1 MSTPGLAIDGE
12 VKSVDRVLSV
22 QEIKQLLTA

>member
-12 VKSVDRVLSV
+12 VKSVGRVLSV
-22 QEIKQLLTA
+22 EEIKRLLT